1 MIATTACVCTI
12 EHYIPNTANRRG
24 IKARDMSEYRII
36 IAGQLEFG
44 SERVFNQVVEQYT
57 HRMENYYKN
66 DILLK
71 PEGFFKE
78 EDLTLDVPRTVVVGS
93 ERHWLNTL
101 NLLERVVSF
110 SMAGSLNLWRLSAG
124 TILDHHILEPNS
136 DRTTVQLFN
145 KGRRL
150 INQEDKEQ
158 EALSMMTKVVG
169 RFARHAQAYERR
181 GYVNL
186 RLGNTED
193 AIYDYNKSLKINPSM
208 PEGHYGRGLAYARQS
223 DWEKAAAD
231 FDAVTKNSIPHQ
243 AIYWMAQVALGDAYL
258 ELGRPADALR
268 VFNMFSKR
276 KQRIA
281 SLDRYDRRV
290 NFTFGKLLA
299 MGDRHG
305 DAINAFQQALESAP
319 DAKAPQEAKIRYQL
333 GLSLQAGGQINEAF
347 TQLTIAAKDIPAA
360 QEALEAARVS
370 A

>member
-1 MIATTACVCTI
+1 
-12 EHYIPNTANRRG
+12 
-24 IKARDMSEYRII
+24 MSEYRII

-44 SERVFNQVVEQYT
+44 SERVFNQVVEQYV

-78 EDLTLDVPRTVVVGS
+78 EDLTLDVPRTVVTGS

-110 SMAGSLNLWRLSAG
+110 SMAGSLNLWRLDAG
-124 TILDHHILEPNS
+124 TILDHHVLEPNS

-150 INQEDKEQ
+150 VSQEDKEQ
-158 EALSMMTKVVG
+158 EALKMMTRVVD

-181 GYVNL
+181 GFINL
-186 RLGNTED
+186 RLGNVKD
-193 AIYDYNKSLKINPSM
+193 ALYDYDKSLKINPSM
-208 PEGHYGRGLAYARQS
+208 PESHYGRGLAYAGQEN
-223 DWEKAAAD
+223 WEKAAMD
-231 FDAVTKNSIPHQ
+231 FEAVTKNSIPHQ

-258 ELGRPADALR
+258 KLSRPVDALR
-268 VFNMFSKR
+268 IFNMFSKR

-290 NFTFGKLLA
+290 NYTYGKLLA
-299 MGDRHG
+299 KTSRHN
-305 DAINAFQQALESAP
+305 DAIGAFERALESTP
-319 DAKAPQEAKIRYQL
+319 DHKAPAENEIRYQL
-333 GLSLQAGGQINEAF
+333 GLSLQAAGKIDRAVTEL
-347 TQLTIAAKDIPAA
+347 TQAAADIPAA
-360 QEALEAARVS
+360 QEALDAARVG
-370 A
+370 AR